1 MNEMSKEEKQKQD
14 FSKSFDASEEIK
26 QLINNTRE
34 KYRAITEYTNEVNI
48 RKVLIDLSELR
59 DEISSI
65 LRKGDVK

>member
-1 MNEMSKEEKQKQD
+1 MNEMSKEKKQKQD

-34 KYRAITEYTNEVNI
+34 KYRDITEYTNEVNI
-48 RKVLIDLSELR
+48 HKVLIDLSELR